1 MNNTKT
7 HIEKVAA
14 DKKLKQLEIENELF
28 KKKLSDSERAKKL
41 AESQLERSIEH
52 MILLQ
57 NRYARIIQSSS
68 ILEKDL
74 EKLRVKYAIS
84 LNNDEEKNRSIAR
97 YLFKPIFWLEKLLTK
112 RNKISEDVKIIS
124 FTNLFDKSWYL
135 KTYPDVGESKVDPA
149 YHYLKFGWKEGRQP
163 SPLFDG
169 DSYLEQNKDVQL
181 QGINPLLHYLKFGIE
196 EGRKVT
202 PTKLY

>member
-14 DKKLKQLEIENELF
+14 DKKLKRLENENELLMQ
-28 KKKLSDSERAKKL
+28 KLTDLERAKKL
-41 AESQLERSIEH
+41 AESQLESTIDQL
-52 MILLQ
+52 ILLQ

-68 ILEKDL
+68 NLEKDL
-74 EKLRVKYAIS
+74 EILRVKYAIS
-84 LNNDEEKNRSIAR
+84 LNSNEKTNRSIVG
-97 YLFKPIFWLEKLLTK
+97 YLFKPIFWLKKLLFK
-112 RNKISEDVKIIS
+112 RNNISEDVSIIS
-124 FTNLFDKSWYL
+124 FSNLFDKSWYL
-135 KTYPDVGESKVDPA
+135 KSYPDVGQSKVDPA
-149 YHYLKFGWKEGRQP
+149 YHYLKYGWKEGRQP

-169 DSYLEQNKDVQL
+169 KSYLLQNKDVQL

>member
-28 KKKLSDSERAKKL
+28 KKKLIDSERAKKL
-41 AESQLERSIEH
+41 AEAQLERSIEQL
-52 MILLQ
+52 MLLQ
-57 NRYARIIQSSS
+57 NKYARIIQSSS
-68 ILEKDL
+68 SLEKDL

-84 LNNDEEKNRSIAR
+84 LNNDEEINRSIAR
-97 YLFKPIFWLEKLLTK
+97 YLFNPIFWLEKLLTK
-112 RNKISEDVKIIS
+112 RNSISEDINIIS

-135 KTYPDVGESKVDPA
+135 KTYPDVRESKVDPA

-163 SPLFDG
+163 SELFDG
-169 DSYLEQNKDVQL
+169 NSYLEQNKDVQL

-202 PTKLY
+202 PAKLY

>member
-14 DKKLKQLEIENELF
+14 DKKLKQLEVENELF
-28 KKKLSDSERAKKL
+28 KKKLIDSERAKKL
-41 AESQLERSIEH
+41 AEAQLERSIEQL
-52 MILLQ
+52 MLLQ

-68 ILEKDL
+68 SLEKDL

-84 LNNDEEKNRSIAR
+84 LNNDEEINRSITR

-112 RNKISEDVKIIS
+112 RNSISEDINIIS
-124 FTNLFDKSWYL
+124 FTNLFDKNWYL
-135 KTYPDVGESKVDPA
+135 KTYPDVRESKVDPA

-163 SPLFDG
+163 SELFDG
-169 DSYLEQNKDVQL
+169 NSYLEQNKDVQL

-196 EGRKVT
+196 EGRKVI
-202 PTKLY
+202 PAKLY

>member
-1 MNNTKT
+1 MI
-7 HIEKVAA
+7 HMEKVASNE
-14 DKKLKQLEIENELF
+14 KLEQLESESEQLIQ
-28 KKKLSDSERAKKL
+28 KLADSERAKKL
-41 AESQLERSIEH
+41 VEAQLESSIAQL
-52 MILLQ
+52 ILLQ
-57 NRYARIIQSSS
+57 NRYAHLIQSSS
-68 ILEKDL
+68 SLEKDL
-74 EKLRVKYAIS
+74 EKLRVRYAIS
-84 LNNDEEKNRSIAR
+84 LTNDEEINRSIAR

-124 FTNLFDKSWYL
+124 FTNLFDKNWYL

-169 DSYLEQNKDVQL
+169 NSYLKQNKDVQL

-196 EGRKVT
+196 EGRKIS
-202 PTKLY
+202 PTK